1 MKKNDLKKV
10 IKPLVKECIQEILLE
25 EGLLSNV
32 VSEVVRGVQTANL
45 VTESTKP
52 APSKKQAK
60 PASSRNKLKQQRKKL
75 MEAIGT
81 ESYNGVDLFENTK
94 PMSSYETTEQKSG
107 GVDLGNPE
115 DSGVDISSMLDN
127 ATRLWEAM
135 K

>member
-1 MKKNDLKKV
+1 M
-10 IKPLVKECIQEILLE
+10 
-25 EGLLSNV
+25 
-32 VSEVVRGVQTANL
+32 

-94 PMSSYETTEQKSG
+94 PMSSYEATEQKSG